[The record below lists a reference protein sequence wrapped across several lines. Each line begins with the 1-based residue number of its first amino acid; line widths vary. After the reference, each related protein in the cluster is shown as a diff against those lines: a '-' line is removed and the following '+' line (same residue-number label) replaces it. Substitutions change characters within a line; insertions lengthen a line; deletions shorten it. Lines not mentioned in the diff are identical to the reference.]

1 GGQFANVLGEG
12 GREQQVLATRR
23 QQTENLADVADKAHV
38 EHAIGFVE
46 DEDFQVLE
54 LDRVLLVQV
63 KQTARRGNKNVDA
76 LAQLHHLRI
85 DFYTTKDNGGVQRQV
100 LAVGEHAV
108 MNLCGQF
115 TRWRQHQRTA
125 MIRAHFLAAVQ
136 ALQHRQGKA
145 GGL

>member
-1 GGQFANVLGEG
+1 VVFRDQVHQQRRFLFLLDRMQLVLHGFGSGVARRDTDLLRLVQQAGGQFANVLGEG

-63 KQTARRGNKNVDA
+63 KQTARRGNKNV
-76 LAQLHHLRI
+76 
-85 DFYTTKDNGGVQRQV
+85 
-100 LAVGEHAV
+100 
-108 MNLCGQF
+108 
-115 TRWRQHQRTA
+115 
-125 MIRAHFLAAVQ
+125 
-136 ALQHRQGKA
+136 
-145 GGL
+145 